1 MNKPYHV
8 LFALI
13 LCSGL
18 TAQTVS
24 GSITDENGNPLPGAN
39 VVVAGTLKGAASDA
53 SGVYSISGVSQGTH
67 TLTASYIGYEDQS
80 TTANVGDDGATV
92 DFTLTS
98 TALSGATV
106 LVTGSRATGRSSMKS
121 PTPIDGFSEMTLRR
135 QGNGD
140 FTETVKNQVPSFN
153 ATPYTGDGAAFVR
166 PTSMRGLPPDNI
178 LVLTNSK
185 RRHRSSLISH
195 FGAA

>member
-67 TLTASYIGYEDQS
+67 PLTASYIGY
-80 TTANVGDDGATV
+80 
-92 DFTLTS
+92 
-98 TALSGATV
+98 
-106 LVTGSRATGRSSMKS
+106 
-121 PTPIDGFSEMTLRR
+121 
-135 QGNGD
+135 
-140 FTETVKNQVPSFN
+140 
-153 ATPYTGDGAAFVR
+153 
-166 PTSMRGLPPDNI
+166 
-178 LVLTNSK
+178 
-185 RRHRSSLISH
+185 
-195 FGAA
+195 